1 MIINYDET
9 TTPNSF
15 TTKPIG
21 YNRNLLNHYNHDC
34 YDKKTL
40 CIDLTKEFELDQDFT
55 YQDSNYGYK
64 PLTSNKL
71 NQINNN
77 NNNNNN
83 NGLVSSKLNVLFN
96 KYNDCI
102 QQPAS
107 TATITTTN
115 TNLNAATNTVN
126 NTTNSASSSF
136 LNFKNDL
143 SHYFYNKSSV
153 DKAKKLCL
161 EAMKNNNQKLSNSF
175 QTSNTNFTYIYIFIT

>member
-9 TTPNSF
+9 TTPNSL

-77 NNNNNN
+77 NNNNN
-83 NGLVSSKLNVLFN
+83 GLVSSKLNVLFN
-96 KYNDCI
+96 KYNGCI

-107 TATITTTN
+107 KTTPTI
-115 TNLNAATNTVN
+115 TNLNATNTVN

-161 EAMKNNNQKLSNSF
+161 EAMKSNNQKINNSF
-175 QTSNTNFTYIYIFIT
+175 QTSKTNFTYIYIFIT